1 MSFANT
7 VEVHALASKVQ
18 PELLRV
24 LAALPRI
31 RQSEVLDFALF
42 LEERAAKEAPV
53 ETAAVSRIKLRPVS
67 ADSLLPLTG
76 VVALGGDGLE
86 DSEAL
91 YDDNG
96 GN

>member
-1 MSFANT
+1 MSIANVIEIHT
-7 VEVHALASKVQ
+7 LASKVQ

-24 LAALPRI
+24 LATLPRP

-42 LEERAAKEAPV
+42 LEERAAKEAPI
-53 ETAAVSRIKLRPVS
+53 ETASVSRIKLRPVS
-67 ADSLLPLTG
+67 ANSLLRLTG
-76 VVALGGDGLE
+76 LVAMGGDALE

>member
-1 MSFANT
+1 MSIANI
-7 VEVHALASKVQ
+7 VEIHTLASRVQ

-24 LAALPRI
+24 LATLPRL

-42 LEERAAKEAPV
+42 LEERAAKEAPA

-67 ADSLLPLTG
+67 ADSLLQLTG
-76 VVALGGDGLE
+76 VVALGGDALD

-91 YDDNG
+91 YDDDG